1 METRNFITTIQ
12 VLLKDRNE
20 EFEMAN
26 PQRIRLLRHK
36 DNRNIKIIDGKGYK
50 NSLERENK
58 CYFKKNSKNNT
69 DKCDDIPLYT
79 EERKDKR
86 IFEYLYDF

>member
-36 DNRNIKIIDGKGYK
+36 DNRNIKIING
-50 NSLERENK
+50 N
-58 CYFKKNSKNNT
+58 
-69 DKCDDIPLYT
+69 
-79 EERKDKR
+79 
-86 IFEYLYDF
+86 IF